1 MWEEKSNLHLRELA
15 RRSQREWDCEN
26 EEEEKKFFSL
36 KSLKINPL
44 TEENLVKKAAKRK
57 IPIATS

>member
-15 RRSQREWDCEN
+15 SRLREWDCEN
-26 EEEEKKFFSL
+26 EEKKVFL